1 MGARILAILRKL
13 HGLSD
18 NQGSA
23 LSGGGIAIGLV
34 GVAFLIMLAVQT
46 PRMVRGVGIDSPPA
60 CSAMT
65 GNVDNPTE
73 TTSVQIDAGTG
84 NTIDEIC
91 IKTGESAFAGDLKHS
106 GVITSDG
113 SYGLSDCYT
122 VSGIGTQV
130 VTVTS
135 GEGCHAVSHLDFTVV
150 IASTETPIPPTETLV
165 PPTETLVPP
174 TETLVPPTET
184 LVPPTETLVPPTET
198 LVPPTETLVPPTETL
213 VPPTETLVP
222 PTETLVPG
230 LTSEDLGSLPS
241 NGTGGQSV
249 RPSLRRRFL
258 WHASLLNGI
267 AISCSLCREAVR
279 RLSAY
284 AGGVLLLSGRVD
296 CDPGEQLPAAVN
308 SQPGNHSADARPVH
322 RLAARPRSVH
332 PSLRSVAI
340 PVALLLARH
349 SVRCFALNP
358 RRQTARRRRPEA

>member
-46 PRMVRGVGIDSPPA
+46 PRMVRGDDIDSPPA
-60 CSAMT
+60 CSAIT

-73 TTSVQIDAGTG
+73 TTSVQIDASTG

-150 IASTETPIPPTETLV
+150 IASTETPIPPTEILV

-184 LVPPTETLVPPTET
+184 LVPPTETATNTATATPTVDLIAE
-198 LVPPTETLVPPTETL
+198 VAGAVDD
-213 VPPTETLVP
+213 
-222 PTETLVPG
+222 PG
-230 LTSEDLGSLPS
+230 LTSEVQSVVSSLP
-241 NGTGGQSV
+241 NTGTGGLANQS
-249 RPSLRRRFL
+249 R
-258 WHASLLNGI
+258 LLDWLVGVGLV
-267 AISCSLCREAVR
+267 AL
-279 RLSAY
+279 
-284 AGGVLLLSGRVD
+284 GGVLLLSGRV
-296 CDPGEQLPAAVN
+296 AATK
-308 SQPGNHSADARPVH
+308 HD
-322 RLAARPRSVH
+322 
-332 PSLRSVAI
+332 
-340 PVALLLARH
+340 
-349 SVRCFALNP
+349 
-358 RRQTARRRRPEA
+358 

>member
-213 VPPTETLVP
+213 VPPTETILVP
-222 PTETLVPG
+222 PTETATNTATATPTVDLIAEVAGAVNDPG
-230 LTSEDLGSLPS
+230 LTSEVQSMVSSLPS
-241 NGTGGQSV
+241 NGTGGLANQS
-249 RPSLRRRFL
+249 R
-258 WHASLLNGI
+258 LLDWLVGVGLV
-267 AISCSLCREAVR
+267 AL
-279 RLSAY
+279 
-284 AGGVLLLSGRVD
+284 GGVLLLSGRV
-296 CDPGEQLPAAVN
+296 AATK
-308 SQPGNHSADARPVH
+308 HD
-322 RLAARPRSVH
+322 
-332 PSLRSVAI
+332 
-340 PVALLLARH
+340 
-349 SVRCFALNP
+349 
-358 RRQTARRRRPEA
+358 

>member
-46 PRMVRGVGIDSPPA
+46 PRMVRGDGIDSPPA

-73 TTSVQIDAGTG
+73 TTGVQIDAGTG

-184 LVPPTETLVPPTET
+184 LVPPTETATNTATATPTVDLIAE
-198 LVPPTETLVPPTETL
+198 VAGAVDD
-213 VPPTETLVP
+213 
-222 PTETLVPG
+222 PG
-230 LTSEDLGSLPS
+230 LTSEVQSVVSSLPS
-241 NGTGGQSV
+241 TGTGGLANQS
-249 RPSLRRRFL
+249 R
-258 WHASLLNGI
+258 LLDWLVGVGLV
-267 AISCSLCREAVR
+267 AL
-279 RLSAY
+279 
-284 AGGVLLLSGRVD
+284 GGVLLLSGRV
-296 CDPGEQLPAAVN
+296 AATK
-308 SQPGNHSADARPVH
+308 HD
-322 RLAARPRSVH
+322 
-332 PSLRSVAI
+332 
-340 PVALLLARH
+340 
-349 SVRCFALNP
+349 
-358 RRQTARRRRPEA
+358 